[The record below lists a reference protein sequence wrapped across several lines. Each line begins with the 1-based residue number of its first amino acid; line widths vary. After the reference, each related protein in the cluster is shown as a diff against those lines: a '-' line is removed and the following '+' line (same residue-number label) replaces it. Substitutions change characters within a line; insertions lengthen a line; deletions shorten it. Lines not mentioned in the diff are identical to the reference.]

1 MHPVA
6 SHFGFFAVIAL
17 NRNFILFKKVGRI
30 VEFKTFKIFRLKYN
44 SCILNYNL

>member
-1 MHPVA
+1 MRPVA

-17 NRNFILFKKVGRI
+17 YIFIYFKKVGRI
-30 VEFKTFKIFRLKYN
+30 VGFKTFKIFRLKYN